1 MATGDPANDVRTLL
15 ELATDIHTDLGKLAT
30 GLAHAGADPQA
41 VQALQ
46 KMDVIVGEVVKVLG
60 AGPMGGSGQHGEAP
74 GAPPAANAAPPPG
87 AEGQAPQGGPPQLAE
102 AAGGPPQGPTPG
114 ARPNGFHE
122 ASANL
127 QAQLAANHAAAQRA
141 LSRTSGQ

>member
-1 MATGDPANDVRTLL
+1 MATQDPTQPDPRSLL

-41 VQALQ
+41 VQALTR
-46 KMDVIVGEVVKVLG
+46 MATVIGEVVKVLG
-60 AGPMGGSGQHGEAP
+60 AGPVGAQGPAGAEAG
-74 GAPPAANAAPPPG
+74 GAPPEAQAAP
-87 AEGQAPQGGPPQLAE
+87 APQA
-102 AAGGPPQGPTPG
+102 GPPQGPTPG

-122 ASANL
+122 AAANL

-141 LSRTSGQ
+141 LSRTQGQ